1 MLNLLPPPPL
11 QISNFRLKKQQIS
24 YRILGNATYNYNKN
38 TKTQTDLYNLPE
50 NKTRRFGY
58 ISSYDKREKTRKE
71 VSSHL
76 GLVEYHFV
84 DAQFFTVDLEF
95 KCCTSLVA
103 DFYK

>member
-1 MLNLLPPPPL
+1 M
-11 QISNFRLKKQQIS
+11 
-24 YRILGNATYNYNKN
+24 
-38 TKTQTDLYNLPE
+38 YNLPE

-95 KCCTSLVA
+95 KCCTSLIA
-103 DFYK
+103 DFYKWFCRYPGVPLESEDSYANFGTSSRYWGRSQIKERDISI